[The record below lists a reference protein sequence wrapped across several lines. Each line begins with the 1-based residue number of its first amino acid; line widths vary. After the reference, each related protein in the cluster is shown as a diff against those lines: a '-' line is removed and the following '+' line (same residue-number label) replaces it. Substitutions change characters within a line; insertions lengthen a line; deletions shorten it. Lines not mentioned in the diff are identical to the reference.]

1 MILQKLSK
9 INNKRLKNNGGIIVL
24 NTYKSFL
31 PISNYFKS
39 SRSKSNLDLS
49 DLSIEY
55 QKSHNSFIFAYTYC
69 KLFPYMKTVADQYF
83 HLTDDDKSSFIL
95 EELQKCLLTY
105 KPTQAKF
112 ITMVNTYIKRRL
124 YAESSMENHQKRC
137 ANNIGDSFDEL
148 CATKES
154 YEFRNEADLAEM
166 EVAIS
171 QIDTQLTET
180 EVKYCK
186 IVIRNNTKLY
196 DREIAKE
203 IGITGAG
210 VSYIKRCLQEK
221 LTPLLLGNLT
231 V

>member
-1 MILQKLSK
+1 M
-9 INNKRLKNNGGIIVL
+9 L

-39 SRSKSNLDLS
+39 SRINSKLDLS
-49 DLSIEY
+49 NLATEY
-55 QKSHNSFIFAYTYC
+55 QQTHNSFIFAYSFC
-69 KLFPYMKTVADQYF
+69 KLFPYMKSVADQYF
-83 HLTDDDKSSFIL
+83 HLTDEDKSSFIV

-105 KPTQAKF
+105 DSSSAKF

-137 ANNIGDSFDEL
+137 ANNMGDSFDEL

-154 YEFRNEADLAEM
+154 YQFKNEADLAEM

-171 QIDTQLTET
+171 QIDAELTDN

-186 IVIRNNTKLY
+186 IIIRNNTKLY
-196 DREIAKE
+196 DREVAKE

-210 VSYIKRCLQEK
+210 VNYIKRCLKGK
-221 LTPLLLGNLT
+221 LSPLLLGNLT